1 MVAKEKANTKQDKD
15 AVVTGKK
22 AEDSPKEVNVLKNET
37 KNSTDAN
44 KILVAQ
50 NVSQMSLFTGQK
62 NQTPSMTNLKTNT
75 IKLQKTNVSLAD
87 TNASSTSS
95 LSQSSPPK

>member
-22 AEDSPKEVNVLKNET
+22 AEDSPKEVNILKNVT

-44 KILVAQ
+44 
-50 NVSQMSLFTGQK
+50 
-62 NQTPSMTNLKTNT
+62 
-75 IKLQKTNVSLAD
+75 
-87 TNASSTSS
+87 
-95 LSQSSPPK
+95 